1 MRNPKILL
9 TTAFLL
15 IGTARAV
22 AATDDLTVVSKL
34 TNNGKPAGTETN
46 YLSSDHVRMGKDEGT
61 STIVDLKSGT
71 MTTLDGKK
79 KTYYSVTKQDL
90 EQMQAKMQEKM
101 NDPQTKK
108 AMAAMQSMA
117 GAMSFTP
124 QVAKTGVTRKIA
136 GFNCE
141 EWSIA
146 MSPMMTT
153 KECVTTELT
162 YPVRAFD
169 GYKEFAKGMQSMM
182 SGFGPIAKSGAEL
195 AEKLKSMKGFPVA
208 TSSAIDVMGMKQ
220 TTESEVIEVRHSE
233 IPASVWE
240 IPAGYTKIE
249 NPMMKAFQSH
259 TG

>member
-1 MRNPKILL
+1 MRSTTTLL
-9 TTAFLL
+9 TTTLL
-15 IGTARAV
+15 FIGTAG
-22 AATDDLTVVSKL
+22 AAAASDDLTVVSKL
-34 TNNGKPAGTETN
+34 THNGKSAGTETN
-46 YLSSDHVRMGKDEGT
+46 YMSADHVRMGRGEGT
-61 STIVDLKSGT
+61 STLVDLKSGV
-71 MTTLDGKK
+71 MTTLDDKK

-108 AMAAMQSMA
+108 AMEAMQSMT
-117 GAMSFTP
+117 GAMTFTP
-124 QVAKTGVTRKIA
+124 QVTKTGVTRKIA
-136 GFNCE
+136 GFTCE

-146 MSPMMTT
+146 MSAMMTT

-162 YPVRAFD
+162 YPVHAFD
-169 GYKEFAKGMQSMM
+169 GYKEFTKGMQSMM

-195 AEKLKSMKGFPVA
+195 AEKLKAMKGFPVA

-240 IPAGYTKIE
+240 VPAGYTKIE
-249 NPMMKAFQSH
+249 NPMLKAFQRH
-259 TG
+259 GG

>member
-1 MRNPKILL
+1 MRNMTMLL
-9 TTAFLL
+9 ATVFLL
-15 IGTARAV
+15 IGTAHAL
-22 AATDDLTVVSKL
+22 ASDDLTVVSKL
-34 TNNGKPAGTETN
+34 TKNGKPAGTETN
-46 YLSSDHVRMGKDEGT
+46 YMSSDHVRMAREEGT

-71 MTTLDGKK
+71 MTTLDDKK
-79 KTYYSVTKQDL
+79 KTYYTVTKQDL
-90 EQMQAKMQEKM
+90 EQMQAKMQERM

-108 AMAAMQSMA
+108 AMEAMQNMTGS
-117 GAMSFTP
+117 MSFTP

-136 GFNCE
+136 GFSCE

-146 MSPMMTT
+146 MTAMMTT
-153 KECVTTELT
+153 KECVTSELK

-233 IPASVWE
+233 IPASVWQV
-240 IPAGYTKIE
+240 PAGYTKIE
-249 NPMMKAFQSH
+249 NPMMKAFQRH

>member
-1 MRNPKILL
+1 MRNTKTLL
-9 TTAFLL
+9 VTAFLL
-15 IGTARAV
+15 IGTARAI
-22 AATDDLTVVSKL
+22 ASDDLTVVSKL
-34 TNNGKPAGTETN
+34 TKNGKSAGTETN
-46 YLSSDHVRMGKDEGT
+46 YMSSDHVRMGRDEGT

-71 MTTLDGKK
+71 MTTLDDKK

-108 AMAAMQSMA
+108 AMEAMQGMP

-124 QVAKTGVTRKIA
+124 QVAKTGVKRKIA

-169 GYKEFAKGMQSMM
+169 GYKEFAKGMRNMM
-182 SGFGPIAKSGAEL
+182 SGFGPIAKSGADL

-220 TTESEVIEVRHSE
+220 TTETEVIEVRHSE

-249 NPMMKAFQSH
+249 NPMMKAFQRH
-259 TG
+259 AG